1 MQYNS
6 RKWYND
12 FSRVRSEESAMKLSK
27 DIVLEYMQNQALN
40 HSESISFTTQELSDA
55 LQMQR
60 SNLSKLLNELVK
72 DQRIKKTN
80 GRPVYYSL
88 VNEKDGSCFNN
99 MIGHNSSL
107 KQVIQLTKAALLYPG
122 NSLPILITGSDGS
135 GKSLLASLIY
145 EFAKEAKIIDK
156 EAPLVK
162 INCRYLTEETDNK
175 MRDVF
180 FSKSSGAIDRAE
192 GGILF
197 IDHINRLSSDVQRD
211 LLKCV
216 EIGQMNELRC
226 KLNRWN
232 SRHQMIF
239 RQFVSDVEVITL
251 DGNGRFLIPK
261 RYLKLAK
268 IQQDVRFIGLDD
280 TIEIWSKEI
289 ADKPFITPEDFGK
302 ELEEIMGT
310 NNNVEIE

>member
-99 MIGHNSSL
+99 MIGHNSS
-107 KQVIQLTKAALLYPG
+107 VLY
-122 NSLPILITGSDGS
+122 
-135 GKSLLASLIY
+135 
-145 EFAKEAKIIDK
+145 
-156 EAPLVK
+156 
-162 INCRYLTEETDNK
+162 R
-175 MRDVF
+175 
-180 FSKSSGAIDRAE
+180 
-192 GGILF
+192 
-197 IDHINRLSSDVQRD
+197 
-211 LLKCV
+211 
-216 EIGQMNELRC
+216 
-226 KLNRWN
+226 
-232 SRHQMIF
+232 
-239 RQFVSDVEVITL
+239 
-251 DGNGRFLIPK
+251 
-261 RYLKLAK
+261 
-268 IQQDVRFIGLDD
+268 
-280 TIEIWSKEI
+280 
-289 ADKPFITPEDFGK
+289 
-302 ELEEIMGT
+302 
-310 NNNVEIE
+310 